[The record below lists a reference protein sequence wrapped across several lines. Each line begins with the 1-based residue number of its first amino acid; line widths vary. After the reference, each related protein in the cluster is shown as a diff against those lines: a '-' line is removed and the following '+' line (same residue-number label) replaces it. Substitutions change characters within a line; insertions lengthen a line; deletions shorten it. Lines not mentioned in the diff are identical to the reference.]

1 MILQTSGTTGT
12 PKQIV
17 QSDAKL
23 KAANA
28 VARQSQNITADSKV
42 YTVCKITHA
51 GGALAQTLPAQE
63 IGAKVDIVDFNA
75 YDFAKNVTN
84 YTHTHITPKHAKA
97 IMGTKGFW
105 DLDMSNVWV
114 TCGSDPVTW
123 DIIEAFV
130 ERGATFMTKWGM
142 TEVGPCAI
150 NTVFDNVDK
159 VNEYKAHCHP
169 AGTLMGDK
177 VWCDYKIVND
187 ELYIRGDICVYDGWF
202 KTGDWV
208 DIIDGKFYYFGRK

>member
-1 MILQTSGTTGT
+1 MILKTSGTTG
-12 PKQIV
+12 KQKEIH
-17 QSDAKL
+17 QPAKKL
-23 KAANA
+23 KAANS
-28 VARQSQNITADSKV
+28 VARYTQQITESSKV
-42 YTVCKITHA
+42 YTVCKMTHA

-75 YDFAKNVTN
+75 YDFVKNVTN

-105 DLDMSNVWV
+105 DLDMSDVWV

-130 ERGATFMTKWGM
+130 GRGATFMTNWGM

-150 NTVFDNVDK
+150 NTVFDNIEK
-159 VNEYKAHCHP
+159 VNEYKSDCHN
-169 AGTLMGDK
+169 AGTLMGDNI
-177 VWCDYKIVND
+177 WCDYKIVND
-187 ELYIRGDICVYDGWF
+187 ELCVRGDICVYDGWF